1 MLKKRLRSIYSIFNI
16 MLTTILLLSL
26 VGTAVL
32 LLVSVP
38 GIDAYAATEEEYL
51 QESEARKLLP
61 IQSDET
67 YQWPAGPIISAE
79 GAIVMEAETGAILY
93 AKNINEQLY
102 PASITKLLTAIIA
115 MDECEPDELVTFSKA
130 AVESIDWR
138 NDANLGIAPGNSITM
153 EQCLYGL
160 LTGSANEV
168 AYAIAEHVSGD
179 IESFAKKMNEKAK
192 ELGCTHSNFVTP
204 NGIHDENHYTSA
216 YDMALIAKAFFA
228 DELLSKMASTVS
240 YKVPQSDTQPRDDMV
255 VYAKSKLHKGKEYA
269 YPGLVGTKTGYTD
282 YARQTLVSCASKN
295 GMKLIC
301 VVLKEESPYQYT
313 DTITLFNYGFDNFH
327 TVNTAQNDTTH
338 VIQSLNL
345 FSAGRDIFGNSKPIL
360 QMNSDAYI
368 ILPKDADFFDT
379 TSDISY
385 ENLRD
390 NEIARINYYF
400 NGAYIGSAGIER
412 AVAEKNIFE
421 FGAKSEEEQQD
432 TYDESEVIIIDVR
445 HLIMGLLAVALIVIA
460 IGALFSFLIVQR
472 GQGRGGRRLL
482 KKGYQNFKGH
492 SPDWRGFK

>member
-16 MLTTILLLSL
+16 MLTKILLLSL

-115 MDECEPDELVTFSKA
+115 MDECEPDEMVTFSKA

-179 IESFAKKMNEKAK
+179 IESFAKKNE
-192 ELGCTHSNFVTP
+192 
-204 NGIHDENHYTSA
+204 
-216 YDMALIAKAFFA
+216 
-228 DELLSKMASTVS
+228 
-240 YKVPQSDTQPRDDMV
+240 
-255 VYAKSKLHKGKEYA
+255 
-269 YPGLVGTKTGYTD
+269 
-282 YARQTLVSCASKN
+282 
-295 GMKLIC
+295 
-301 VVLKEESPYQYT
+301 
-313 DTITLFNYGFDNFH
+313 
-327 TVNTAQNDTTH
+327 
-338 VIQSLNL
+338 
-345 FSAGRDIFGNSKPIL
+345 
-360 QMNSDAYI
+360 
-368 ILPKDADFFDT
+368 
-379 TSDISY
+379 
-385 ENLRD
+385 
-390 NEIARINYYF
+390 
-400 NGAYIGSAGIER
+400 
-412 AVAEKNIFE
+412 
-421 FGAKSEEEQQD
+421 
-432 TYDESEVIIIDVR
+432 
-445 HLIMGLLAVALIVIA
+445 
-460 IGALFSFLIVQR
+460 
-472 GQGRGGRRLL
+472 
-482 KKGYQNFKGH
+482 
-492 SPDWRGFK
+492 